1 MSKNKGKQFN
11 IEKRAILSR
20 MVAKS
25 NKAKEIGEILN
36 MDPTSISRELKR
48 NRIKTKEVENDG
60 TLCNSCF
67 YKSGC
72 SIKKVCGSLSCS
84 QRCNGCKAISKCWK
98 YAKFTCN
105 KKNRFPFVCNG
116 CPKEGY
122 CPLEHYMYLPD
133 IAEEMARDR
142 LITTREG
149 ANLTYEEYEVQDSI
163 LRDRVID
170 KGQSIHHVL
179 VTNRKELDCSEK
191 TLYRRIEK
199 GVYTVKVHHLP
210 RQVSL
215 KKRKY
220 KKKYEY
226 IHDPKVDIT
235 GHLYSDWLIYRYKNG
250 ITYYFQMDFL
260 GAPHKSNKEILVLTM
275 RGISFSLL
283 YIIENATQE
292 KIIALFDMIEE
303 EIGIDNFK
311 KLFPTILTDRDSLFD
326 DFSSLEFDK
335 NGELRTKI
343 FFCDPGESNQ
353 KPNVENYNAQLR
365 PIFPKHAILNEY
377 SQQELYLAASNLN
390 SRCLNSIDNRTPAD
404 LFIEIFGIELLSL
417 LHLKKIPAKE
427 VKLKPIHNY
436 SKLTAISLT
445 NCIHQFLFVVLNK
458 LEISQL

>member
-1 MSKNKGKQFN
+1 MGKNKGKQFN
-11 IEKRAILSR
+11 IEKRAMLSR
-20 MVAKS
+20 MIAKG
-25 NKAKEIGEILN
+25 NKAKEIGDVLG
-36 MDPTSISRELKR
+36 MDSTSVSREVKR
-48 NRIKTKEVENDG
+48 NRIKIKEIEIDG
-60 TLCNSCF
+60 TLCKSCLH
-67 YKSGC
+67 KRGC
-72 SIKKVCGSLSCS
+72 TIKKACGSLSCN
-84 QRCNGCKAISKCWK
+84 QRCNGCKAITKCRK
-98 YAKFTCN
+98 YEKFYCN
-105 KKNRFPFVCNG
+105 KLFRFPFVCNG

-122 CPLEHYMYLPD
+122 CLLEHYNYFPD
-133 IAEEMARDR
+133 TAEEMARDR
-142 LITTREG
+142 LITSREG
-149 ANLTYEEYEVQDSI
+149 ANLTYEEYEVQDAI
-163 LRDRVID
+163 LKDRIIN
-170 KGQSIHHVL
+170 KGQSVHHVL
-179 VTNRKELDCSEK
+179 ATNRDKLNCSEK

-226 IHDPKVDIT
+226 VHDPKIDRT
-235 GHLYSDWLIYRYKNG
+235 GHLYSDWLIYRYKNR

-275 RGISFSLL
+275 KGISFSLL

-311 KLFPTILTDRDSLFD
+311 KLFPAIITDRDTLFD
-326 DFSSLEFDK
+326 DFNSLEFNK

-365 PIFPKHAILNEY
+365 PMFPKHAILNEY

-390 SRCLNSIDNRTPAD
+390 SRCLSSIDDRTPID
-404 LFIEIFGIELLSL
+404 LFTEIFGNALLNL
-417 LHLKKIPAKE
+417 LHQKKIPPKE
-427 VKLKPIHNY
+427 VRIKPIH
-436 SKLTAISLT
+436 S
-445 NCIHQFLFVVLNK
+445 
-458 LEISQL
+458 

>member
-122 CPLEHYMYLPD
+122 CPLEQYMYLPD

-179 VTNRKELDCSEK
+179 VTNRKELNCSEK

-226 IHDPKVDIT
+226 IHDPKVDRT

-311 KLFPTILTDRDSLFD
+311 KLFPAILTDRDSLFD

-335 NGELRTKI
+335 NGESRTKI

-427 VKLKPIHNY
+427 VKLKPIHN
-436 SKLTAISLT
+436 
-445 NCIHQFLFVVLNK
+445 
-458 LEISQL
+458 

>member
-1 MSKNKGKQFN
+1 MGKNKGKQFN
-11 IEKRAILSR
+11 VEKRAMLSR
-20 MVAKS
+20 MIAKG
-25 NKAKEIGEILN
+25 NKAKEIGDVLG
-36 MDPTSISRELKR
+36 MDSTSVSREVKR
-48 NRIKTKEVENDG
+48 NRIKIKEIESDG
-60 TLCNSCF
+60 TLCKSCLH
-67 YKSGC
+67 KRGC
-72 SIKKVCGSLSCS
+72 TIKKACGSLNCN
-84 QRCNGCKAISKCWK
+84 QRCNGCKAITKCRK
-98 YAKFTCN
+98 YEKFYCN
-105 KKNRFPFVCNG
+105 KLFRFPFVCNG

-122 CPLEHYMYLPD
+122 CPLEHYNYFPD
-133 IAEEMARDR
+133 TAEEMARDR
-142 LITTREG
+142 LITSREG
-149 ANLTYEEYEVQDSI
+149 ANLTYEEYEVQDAI
-163 LRDRVID
+163 LKDRIID
-170 KGQSIHHVL
+170 KGQSVHHVL
-179 VTNRKELDCSEK
+179 ATNRDKLNCSEK

-226 IHDPKVDIT
+226 VHYPKIDRT
-235 GHLYSDWLIYRYKNG
+235 GHLYSDWLIYRYKNR

-275 RGISFSLL
+275 KGISFSLL

-311 KLFPTILTDRDSLFD
+311 KLFPAIITDRDTLFD
-326 DFSSLEFDK
+326 DFNSLEFNK

-365 PIFPKHAILNEY
+365 PMFPKHAILNEY

-390 SRCLNSIDNRTPAD
+390 SRCLSSIDDRTPID
-404 LFIEIFGIELLSL
+404 LFTEIFGNALLNL
-417 LHLKKIPAKE
+417 LHQKKIPPKE
-427 VKLKPIHNY
+427 VRIKPIH
-436 SKLTAISLT
+436 S
-445 NCIHQFLFVVLNK
+445 
-458 LEISQL
+458 

>member
-67 YKSGC
+67 YKRGC

-133 IAEEMARDR
+133 TAEEMARDR

-226 IHDPKVDIT
+226 IHDPKVDRT

-275 RGISFSLL
+275 KGISFSLL

-311 KLFPTILTDRDSLFD
+311 KLFPAILTDRDTLFD

-404 LFIEIFGIELLSL
+404 LFIEIFGIELMSL

-427 VKLKPIHNY
+427 VKLKPIHN
-436 SKLTAISLT
+436 
-445 NCIHQFLFVVLNK
+445 
-458 LEISQL
+458 

>member
-67 YKSGC
+67 HKSGC
-72 SIKKVCGSLSCS
+72 SIKKVYGSLSCS

-133 IAEEMARDR
+133 TAEEMARDR

-226 IHDPKVDIT
+226 IHDPKVDRT

-260 GAPHKSNKEILVLTM
+260 DAPHKL
-275 RGISFSLL
+275 
-283 YIIENATQE
+283 
-292 KIIALFDMIEE
+292 
-303 EIGIDNFK
+303 
-311 KLFPTILTDRDSLFD
+311 
-326 DFSSLEFDK
+326 
-335 NGELRTKI
+335 
-343 FFCDPGESNQ
+343 
-353 KPNVENYNAQLR
+353 
-365 PIFPKHAILNEY
+365 
-377 SQQELYLAASNLN
+377 
-390 SRCLNSIDNRTPAD
+390 
-404 LFIEIFGIELLSL
+404 
-417 LHLKKIPAKE
+417 
-427 VKLKPIHNY
+427 
-436 SKLTAISLT
+436 
-445 NCIHQFLFVVLNK
+445 
-458 LEISQL
+458 

>member
-67 YKSGC
+67 YNSGC

-84 QRCNGCKAISKCWK
+84 QRCNGC
-98 YAKFTCN
+98 
-105 KKNRFPFVCNG
+105 
-116 CPKEGY
+116 PKEGY
-122 CPLEHYMYLPD
+122 CPLEQYMYIPD

-163 LRDRVID
+163 LKDRVID

-226 IHDPKVDIT
+226 IHDPKVDRT

-260 GAPHKSNKEILVLTM
+260 GAPHKSNK
-275 RGISFSLL
+275 
-283 YIIENATQE
+283 
-292 KIIALFDMIEE
+292 
-303 EIGIDNFK
+303 
-311 KLFPTILTDRDSLFD
+311 
-326 DFSSLEFDK
+326 
-335 NGELRTKI
+335 
-343 FFCDPGESNQ
+343 
-353 KPNVENYNAQLR
+353 
-365 PIFPKHAILNEY
+365 
-377 SQQELYLAASNLN
+377 
-390 SRCLNSIDNRTPAD
+390 
-404 LFIEIFGIELLSL
+404 
-417 LHLKKIPAKE
+417 
-427 VKLKPIHNY
+427 
-436 SKLTAISLT
+436 
-445 NCIHQFLFVVLNK
+445 
-458 LEISQL
+458 

>member
-48 NRIKTKEVENDG
+48 NRIKTKEVGNDG

-67 YKSGC
+67 HKSGC

-122 CPLEHYMYLPD
+122 CPLEQYMYLPD

-226 IHDPKVDIT
+226 IHDPKVDRT

-311 KLFPTILTDRDSLFD
+311 KLFPAILTDRDTLFD

-404 LFIEIFGIELLSL
+404 LFIEIFGIELLNL

-427 VKLKPIHNY
+427 VKLKPIHN
-436 SKLTAISLT
+436 
-445 NCIHQFLFVVLNK
+445 
-458 LEISQL
+458 